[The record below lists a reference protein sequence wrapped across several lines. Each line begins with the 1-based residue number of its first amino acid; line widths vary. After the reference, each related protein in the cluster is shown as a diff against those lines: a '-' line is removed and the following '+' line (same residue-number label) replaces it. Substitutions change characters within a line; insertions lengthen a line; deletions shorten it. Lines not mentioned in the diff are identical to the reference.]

1 VKDEKMRI
9 SKMIV
14 ALLVSVV
21 ALMAMTGVAVA
32 DPEYI
37 EVLPDGSSG
46 DPEGQ
51 TELGSPIIID
61 NTGGVTRVDLGFWGY
76 KTISLADQKHVL
88 NLTINPL
95 SGGALANQITLN
107 VIDDKGYNNLGVRI
121 DWGLETPELQNVPEF
136 ATIAIPAIAVLGL
149 FLFFN
154 KRKQKKD

>member
-1 VKDEKMRI
+1 MRI

-107 VIDDKGYNNLGVRI
+107 ASERSTIGSSPVPNSASGVGAIQLIWYQDKAAMRLGI
-121 DWGLETPELQNVPEF
+121 
-136 ATIAIPAIAVLGL
+136 I
-149 FLFFN
+149 
-154 KRKQKKD
+154 